1 MNGGL
6 TDSASPVAG
15 GVEPTTPPVID
26 VARLGYSMIG
36 LAPTEFTRDA
46 MLGAALALDQRENP
60 LRLNLFATAIRIFLD
75 HVMDALAPRE
85 QVEACRWFEPVE
97 GQERPVR
104 NARLTYGLIGGLTVE
119 QVEEIAG
126 IDVKPLI
133 KEAIGAYSDL
143 NKHVHGRE
151 DTIVRNLE
159 GQDAIA
165 RDVLVA
171 LAGLLEAQRD
181 YRREIVDGIADG
193 LQREAVEKFTTE
205 TVGEI
210 DILATHHTVDWV
222 GIDERHVV
230 GITATHV
237 EYEITGSVGVTLLY
251 GSGSDRRR
259 GDGVE
264 IGEEFPISMGFR
276 VPVETPQNLGKAEIT
291 SEIDTSAWF
300 GEGGTK
306 LKMATMAET

>member
-1 MNGGL
+1 M
-6 TDSASPVAG
+6 PVA
-15 GVEPTTPPVID
+15 PVPVAPAID
-26 VARLGYSMIG
+26 VAKLGHSMIE
-36 LAPTEFTRDA
+36 LAPTEFTRDT
-46 MLGAALALDQRENP
+46 MLGAALALDQRVNP

-97 GQERPVR
+97 GQDKPVR
-104 NARLTYGLIGGLTVE
+104 KARLTYALIGGLTVE
-119 QVEEIAG
+119 QIKKITG

-133 KEAIGAYSDL
+133 NEVIGAYSDL
-143 NKHVHGRE
+143 NKQVHGRE
-151 DTIVRNLE
+151 DTIVRDLDE
-159 GQDAIA
+159 QDAIA
-165 RDVLVA
+165 HDVLVA
-171 LAGLLEAQRD
+171 LAALLEAQRD
-181 YRREIVDGIADG
+181 YRREIVDGIADA
-193 LQREAVEKFTTE
+193 LRSEAVEKLTTE

-210 DILATHHTVDWV
+210 DILAAHYTVDWV

-259 GDGVE
+259 GDGAE
-264 IGEEFPISMGFR
+264 IGEEFPIGMRFQ
-276 VPVETPQNLGKAEIT
+276 VPVETPQEIGKAEIT

-300 GEGGTK
+300 DNGDDDDFDDGVRN
-306 LKMATMAET
+306 MADSDF

>member
-1 MNGGL
+1 M
-6 TDSASPVAG
+6 PVA
-15 GVEPTTPPVID
+15 PVQVAPAID
-26 VARLGYSMIG
+26 VAKLGHSMIE

-97 GQERPVR
+97 GQDKPVR
-104 NARLTYGLIGGLTVE
+104 KARLTYALIGGLTLE
-119 QVEEIAG
+119 QIEKITG

-133 KEAIGAYSDL
+133 KEVIGAYSDL
-143 NKHVHGRE
+143 NKQVHGRE
-151 DTIVRNLE
+151 DTIVRDLAE
-159 GQDAIA
+159 QDAIVH
-165 RDVLVA
+165 DVLVA
-171 LAGLLEAQRD
+171 LAALLEAQRD
-181 YRREIVDGIADG
+181 YRREIVDGIADA
-193 LQREAVEKFTTE
+193 LRSEAVEKFTTE
-205 TVGEI
+205 TVREI
-210 DILATHHTVDWV
+210 DILAAHYTVDWV

-259 GDGVE
+259 GDGAE
-264 IGEEFPISMGFR
+264 IGEEFPIGMRFQ
-276 VPVETPQNLGKAEIT
+276 VPVETPQDIGEAEIT

-300 GEGGTK
+300 DNDDDDDFDDGVQNT
-306 LKMATMAET
+306 ADSDV

>member
-1 MNGGL
+1 M
-6 TDSASPVAG
+6 AG
-15 GVEPTTPPVID
+15 QAEPDAAPVID
-26 VARLGYSMIG
+26 VARLAHSMIG

-104 NARLTYGLIGGLTVE
+104 NARLTYALIGGLTVE

-133 KEAIGAYSDL
+133 KEVIGAYGDL

-151 DTIVRNLE
+151 DTIVRDLA

-165 RDVLVA
+165 HDVLGS
-171 LAGLLEAQRD
+171 LAELLEAQRD

-251 GSGSDRRR
+251 GSGGDRRR
-259 GDGVE
+259 GNGAE
-264 IGEEFPISMGFR
+264 IGEEFPIAMGFQ
-276 VPVETPQNLGKAEIT
+276 VPVENPQDLGEAEIT
-291 SEIDTSAWF
+291 SEINTSAWF
-300 GEGGTK
+300 GEDDDDDREDGEDGRQDIGEQS
-306 LKMATMAET
+306 LSR

>member
-1 MNGGL
+1 M
-6 TDSASPVAG
+6 PVA
-15 GVEPTTPPVID
+15 PVPVAPAID
-26 VARLGYSMIG
+26 VAKLGHSMIE

-46 MLGAALALDQRENP
+46 MLGAALALFQRENP

-97 GQERPVR
+97 GQDKPVR
-104 NARLTYGLIGGLTVE
+104 KARLTYALIGGLTVE
-119 QVEEIAG
+119 QIEEIAG

-133 KEAIGAYSDL
+133 KEVIGAYSDL
-143 NKHVHGRE
+143 NKQVHGRE
-151 DTIVRNLE
+151 DTIVRDLDE
-159 GQDAIA
+159 QDAIA
-165 RDVLVA
+165 HDVLVA
-171 LAGLLEAQRD
+171 LAALLEAQRD
-181 YRREIVDGIADG
+181 YRREIVDGIADA
-193 LQREAVEKFTTE
+193 LRSEAVEKLTTE

-210 DILATHHTVDWV
+210 DILAAHYTVDWV

-259 GDGVE
+259 GDGAE
-264 IGEEFPISMGFR
+264 IGEEFPIGMRFQ
-276 VPVETPQNLGKAEIT
+276 VPVETPQDIGKAEIT

-300 GEGGTK
+300 DNGDDDDFDDGVRN
-306 LKMATMAET
+306 MADSGV

>member
-1 MNGGL
+1 M
-6 TDSASPVAG
+6 PVA
-15 GVEPTTPPVID
+15 PVPVAPAID
-26 VARLGYSMIG
+26 VAKLGHSMIE
-36 LAPTEFTRDA
+36 LAPTEFTRDT
-46 MLGAALALDQRENP
+46 MLGAALALDQRVNP

-97 GQERPVR
+97 GQDKPVR
-104 NARLTYGLIGGLTVE
+104 KARLTYALIGGLTVE
-119 QVEEIAG
+119 QIKKITG

-133 KEAIGAYSDL
+133 NEVIGAYSDL
-143 NKHVHGRE
+143 NKQVHGRE
-151 DTIVRNLE
+151 DTIVRDLDE
-159 GQDAIA
+159 QDAIA
-165 RDVLVA
+165 HDVLVA
-171 LAGLLEAQRD
+171 LAALLEAQRD
-181 YRREIVDGIADG
+181 YRREIVDGIADA
-193 LQREAVEKFTTE
+193 LRSEAVEKLTTE

-210 DILATHHTVDWV
+210 DILAAHYTVDWV

-259 GDGVE
+259 GDGAE
-264 IGEEFPISMGFR
+264 IGEEFPIGMRFQ
-276 VPVETPQNLGKAEIT
+276 VPVETPQEIGKAEIT

-300 GEGGTK
+300 DNGDDDDFDDGVRN
-306 LKMATMAET
+306 MADFDF

>member
-1 MNGGL
+1 M
-6 TDSASPVAG
+6 AG
-15 GVEPTTPPVID
+15 QAEPATAPVID
-26 VARLGYSMIG
+26 VARLAHSMIG

-46 MLGAALALDQRENP
+46 MLGAALALEQRENA
-60 LRLNLFATAIRIFLD
+60 LRLNLFATAIRILLD
-75 HVMDALAPRE
+75 HFMDALAPRE

-104 NARLTYGLIGGLTVE
+104 IARLTYALIGGLTVK

-133 KEAIGAYSDL
+133 KEVIGAYGDL
-143 NKHVHGRE
+143 NKHVHGRD
-151 DTIVRNLE
+151 DTIVQDLAK
-159 GQDAIA
+159 QDAIA
-165 RDVLVA
+165 HDVRGS
-171 LAGLLEAQRD
+171 LAELLEAQRD
-181 YRREIVDGIADG
+181 YRREIVDGIAGG

-251 GSGSDRRR
+251 GSGGDRRR
-259 GDGVE
+259 GDGAE
-264 IGEEFPISMGFR
+264 IGEEFPIAMGFK
-276 VPVETPQNLGKAEIT
+276 VPVETPQDLREAEIT

-300 GEGGTK
+300 EEEDDDDNEDGRQDVGEQS
-306 LKMATMAET
+306 L

>member
-1 MNGGL
+1 
-6 TDSASPVAG
+6 
-15 GVEPTTPPVID
+15 
-26 VARLGYSMIG
+26 
-36 LAPTEFTRDA
+36 
-46 MLGAALALDQRENP
+46 
-60 LRLNLFATAIRIFLD
+60 
-75 HVMDALAPRE
+75 
-85 QVEACRWFEPVE
+85 
-97 GQERPVR
+97 VR
-104 NARLTYGLIGGLTVE
+104 NARLTYALIGGLTVK
-119 QVEEIAG
+119 QVEKIAG

-133 KEAIGAYSDL
+133 KEVIGAYGDL

-151 DTIVRNLE
+151 DTIVRDLE
-159 GQDAIA
+159 EQDAIA
-165 RDVLVA
+165 YDVLVA

-205 TVGEI
+205 TVAEI

-230 GITATHV
+230 GITDTHV

-259 GDGVE
+259 GDGAE
-264 IGEEFPISMGFR
+264 IEEEFPIAMGFR
-276 VPVETPQNLGKAEIT
+276 VPIEAPQNLGEAEIT

-300 GEGGTK
+300 GEDGDEVEDGDDCGEVGG
-306 LKMATMAET
+306 MF

>member
-1 MNGGL
+1 MVGEPM
-6 TDSASPVAG
+6 SAERPA
-15 GVEPTTPPVID
+15 ID
-26 VARLGYSMIG
+26 VAKLAHSMIG
-36 LAPTEFTRDA
+36 LGLTEFTCDA
-46 MLGAALALDQRENP
+46 MFGAALSLEQRENP

-85 QVEACRWFEPVE
+85 QVEACRWFEPVD
-97 GQERPVR
+97 GQDKPVR
-104 NARLTYGLIGGLTVE
+104 NARLTYALIGGLTVE
-119 QVEEIAG
+119 QVAEIAG

-133 KEAIGAYSDL
+133 KDVIGAYGDL

-151 DTIVRNLE
+151 DTIVRDLDE
-159 GQDAIA
+159 QDAIA
-165 RDVLVA
+165 QDALLA
-171 LAGLLEAQRD
+171 LAELLEAQRD
-181 YRREIVDGIADG
+181 YRREIVDGIADA
-193 LQREAVEKFTTE
+193 LRSEAVERFTTE

-222 GIDERHVV
+222 GIDERHVI

-259 GDGVE
+259 GDGAE
-264 IGEEFPISMGFR
+264 IGDQFPIAMRFR
-276 VPVETPQNLGKAEIT
+276 VPVEAPQDLDEAEVT

-300 GEGGTK
+300 DKDEHDVIDDGV
-306 LKMATMAET
+306 

>member
-1 MNGGL
+1 M
-6 TDSASPVAG
+6 PVA
-15 GVEPTTPPVID
+15 PVPVAPAVD
-26 VARLGYSMIG
+26 VAKLGHSMIE
-36 LAPTEFTRDA
+36 LAPTEFTRDT

-97 GQERPVR
+97 GQDKPVR
-104 NARLTYGLIGGLTVE
+104 KARLTYALIGGLTVE
-119 QVEEIAG
+119 QIEKITG

-133 KEAIGAYSDL
+133 NEVIGAYSDL
-143 NKHVHGRE
+143 NKQVHGRE
-151 DTIVRNLE
+151 DTIVRDLDE
-159 GQDAIA
+159 QDAIA
-165 RDVLVA
+165 HDVLVA
-171 LAGLLEAQRD
+171 LAALLEAQRD
-181 YRREIVDGIADG
+181 YRREIVDGIADA
-193 LQREAVEKFTTE
+193 LRSEAVEKLTTE

-210 DILATHHTVDWV
+210 DILAAHYTVDWV

-259 GDGVE
+259 GDGAE
-264 IGEEFPISMGFR
+264 IGEEFPIGMRFQ
-276 VPVETPQNLGKAEIT
+276 VPVETPQDIGKAEIT

-300 GEGGTK
+300 DNGDDDDFDDGVRN
-306 LKMATMAET
+306 MADSDV